1 MTKSIMDL
9 VAEAKSVVPDI
20 SPEEVK
26 PLMGRQDVLIVDV
39 RDDGEVASTGKV
51 QGAVHAPLPFLAGP
65 FNWRSPGSPRH
76 GCGR

>member
-26 PLMGRQDVLIVDV
+26 PLMGRQDVLISAY
-39 RDDGEVASTGKV
+39 ASG
-51 QGAVHAPLPFLAGP
+51 
-65 FNWRSPGSPRH
+65 
-76 GCGR
+76 